1 MEYLAGI
8 TNSPGGSFWR
18 VIDITTGI
26 PQIIFGGISA
36 DDESRHAD
44 VHEAKHE
51 GNALGLQGSGDRV
64 MFCASGC
71 DGAL

>member
-18 VIDITTGI
+18 VIDITTGT
-26 PQIIFGGISA
+26 PPIIFGGISA

-44 VHEAKHE
+44 VHKAKHE
-51 GNALGLQGSGDRV
+51 GDALGVQGS
-64 MFCASGC
+64 F
-71 DGAL
+71 GAGVTLCC